1 MPDKYILIKE
11 SESTRTLENLADSN
25 ELMLVLRVPA
35 ANVSEAMTELSN
47 IDSKNWISSD
57 NKTIKA
63 GDTSD
68 SILLPKKAINA

>member
-1 MPDKYILIKE
+1 MDKYILIKE
-11 SESTRTLENLADSN
+11 SESTRTLEKLADSN
-25 ELMLVLRVPA
+25 EVMLVLRVPF
-35 ANVSEAMTELSN
+35 ANVSQAMIELSN
-47 IDSKNWISSD
+47 IDSESWISSN

>member
-1 MPDKYILIKE
+1 MDKYIVIKE
-11 SESTRTLENLADSN
+11 SESTRRLENLADSN
-25 ELMLVLRVPA
+25 ELMLVLRVPSV
-35 ANVSEAMTELSN
+35 NGSEAMTELSN

>member
-1 MPDKYILIKE
+1 MDKYIVIKE
-11 SESTRTLENLADSN
+11 SESTRRLENLADSN
-25 ELMLVLRVPA
+25 ELMLVLRVPSV
-35 ANVSEAMTELSN
+35 NVSEAMAELSN

>member
-1 MPDKYILIKE
+1 MDKYIVIKE
-11 SESTRTLENLADSN
+11 SESTRTLENLADS
-25 ELMLVLRVPA
+25 VPP
-35 ANVSEAMTELSN
+35 ANVSQAITELSN

-68 SILLPKKAINA
+68 SIILPKEAINA

>member
-1 MPDKYILIKE
+1 MDKYILIKE

-25 ELMLVLRVPA
+25 EVMLVLRVSP
-35 ANVSEAMTELSN
+35 ANVSQAMIELSN
-47 IDSKNWISSD
+47 IDSESWISSN

>member
-1 MPDKYILIKE
+1 MDKYIVIKE

-25 ELMLVLRVPA
+25 EVMLVLRVPA

-63 GDTSD
+63 ADISD

>member
-1 MPDKYILIKE
+1 MDKYIVIKE
-11 SESTRTLENLADSN
+11 SESTRRLENLADSN
-25 ELMLVLRVPA
+25 ELMLVLRVPSV
-35 ANVSEAMTELSN
+35 NVSEAMTELSN

>member
-1 MPDKYILIKE
+1 MDKYIVIKE
-11 SESTRTLENLADSN
+11 SESTRRLENLADSN
-25 ELMLVLRVPA
+25 EVMLVLRVPA

-57 NKTIKA
+57 NKTIKE

-68 SILLPKKAINA
+68 SIILPKEAINA

>member
-1 MPDKYILIKE
+1 MDKYILIKE
-11 SESTRTLENLADSN
+11 SESTRRLENLADSN
-25 ELMLVLRVPA
+25 EVMLVLRVPF
-35 ANVSEAMTELSN
+35 ANVSQAMIELSN
-47 IDSKNWISSD
+47 IDSESWISSN

>member
-1 MPDKYILIKE
+1 MDKYILIKE
-11 SESTRTLENLADSN
+11 SESTRRLENLADSN
-25 ELMLVLRVPA
+25 EVMLVLRVPA
-35 ANVSEAMTELSN
+35 ANVSEAMTELSS
-47 IDSKNWISSD
+47 IDKENWISSD

>member
-1 MPDKYILIKE
+1 MDKYILIKE

-25 ELMLVLRVPA
+25 EVMLVLRVPP
-35 ANVSEAMTELSN
+35 ANVSQAITELSN

-63 GDTSD
+63 GDTSG
-68 SILLPKKAINA
+68 SIILPKEAINA

>member
-1 MPDKYILIKE
+1 MDKYILIKE

-25 ELMLVLRVPA
+25 EVMLVLRVPPS
-35 ANVSEAMTELSN
+35 NVSQAMIELSN
-47 IDSKNWISSD
+47 IDSESWISSN